1 MIIAMAISAIVVMG
15 SYSLFNTIFKAQ
27 TTTSENLFYTGIYN
41 NLSKMINNDFIN
53 MIELSA
59 EQKKY
64 IDNKTKIDKK
74 NNNVFEKS
82 NREDSFSPEQSNNDN
97 QSDNKTDNK
106 TQQNYIVLN
115 KLYNYPQ
122 ITFSTYNSLFFNK
135 AFPVIVSYY
144 IDEDNYFVRSEK
156 NEDLDFSK
164 EIKLIGNIEDFEIYS
179 FNGEEFIENIVDPKL
194 MRFIFKIN
202 TRTYQISACKFIKNE
217 K

>member
-115 KLYNYPQ
+115 KLNNYPQ

-202 TRTYQISACKFIKNE
+202 TRTYQISAGKFIKNE